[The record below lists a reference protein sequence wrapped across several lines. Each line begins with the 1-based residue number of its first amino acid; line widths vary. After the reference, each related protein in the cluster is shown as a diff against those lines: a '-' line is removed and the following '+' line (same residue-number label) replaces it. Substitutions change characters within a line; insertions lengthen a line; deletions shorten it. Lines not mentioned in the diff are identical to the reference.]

1 MKAALVRVAMPA
13 GRIPAYRGVVGH
25 VTFGMLTS
33 VDGYVAGPPD
43 GSDLPMFGDELHRH
57 FNEKTRVTAL
67 CVYGRALYE
76 VMRYWETDEPGRSD
90 AHEEFAALWRQ
101 TPKVVVS
108 TTLAEV
114 GPNATLVRGV
124 DDELERIIATTPGD
138 IDVGGPT
145 LAAAL
150 GAHGLIDEYHVY
162 VRPAV
167 LGGGKPFFAGGTTL
181 ELRLLDV
188 EQLPD
193 DTVLL
198 RYAPLTADRGRT
210 RPG

>member
-1 MKAALVRVAMPA
+1 M
-13 GRIPAYRGVVGH
+13 GR

-33 VDGYVAGPPD
+33 VNGYVAGPPG
-43 GSDLPMFGDELHRH
+43 GSDMPMFGDELHRH
-57 FNEKTRVTAL
+57 FNDRMRATAL

-76 VMRYWETDEPGRSD
+76 VMQFWDADEPGLSD
-90 AHEEFAALWRQ
+90 AHEEFAAVWRA

-150 GAHGLIDEYHVY
+150 GSHGLIDEYHLY
-162 VRPAV
+162 LRPAV
-167 LGGGKPFFAGGTTL
+167 LGGGKPFFGGGTSL
-181 ELRLLDV
+181 QLRLLGV

-198 RYAPLTADRGRT
+198 RYAPLS
-210 RPG
+210 